1 LTREIARLRD
11 LVRELM
17 KYRENNDVDDAVT
30 AKIEDAMRECAAD
43 IGWFESVLAADATKD
58 GDGDDEAGAEASEAD
73 VERLETP
80 GKDGAMRAA
89 VDEASTSGTSTP
101 STPAEAQAKKPKRS
115 EDGGD
120 EGAAV
125 NRLQAKFE
133 ATSPK
138 KSSAS
143 TSRAKVTTGMHPDAC
158 IFDLPG
164 NGLLSLDE
172 LSRGGHAYGEI
183 SPESGGAMALEHA
196 DIPSGVSIRGV
207 VINDRH
213 VSHRLLE
220 IACAKLPREGL
231 SADANWRLS
240 SEKNA
245 KKSAS
250 APQKSKIA
258 TPSSYPRSPRD
269 IPPGCQLDNPA
280 LFKRLDSDALFF
292 TFYYGRDRLKLLAA
306 NELHASSWRF
316 HKILGTWFARL
327 DRPKIIN
334 EKEEFETGSVIY
346 FDNNIVVNP
355 SDSSSSGW
363 CQRSKS
369 DFTSRYADF
378 L

>member
-1 LTREIARLRD
+1 
-11 LVRELM
+11 
-17 KYRENNDVDDAVT
+17 
-30 AKIEDAMRECAAD
+30 
-43 IGWFESVLAADATKD
+43 
-58 GDGDDEAGAEASEAD
+58 
-73 VERLETP
+73 
-80 GKDGAMRAA
+80 
-89 VDEASTSGTSTP
+89 
-101 STPAEAQAKKPKRS
+101 
-115 EDGGD
+115 
-120 EGAAV
+120 
-125 NRLQAKFE
+125 
-133 ATSPK
+133 
-138 KSSAS
+138 
-143 TSRAKVTTGMHPDAC
+143 MHPDAC

-316 HKILGTWFARL
+316 HKILGTLFAIL